1 MLVEVQRTR
10 TIPVMFKVSSL
21 SFCRLP
27 SPADLDAVLFKPLF
41 IAGTR
46 KSPMRCQG
54 YLHYQPFHLFSFLTA
69 DFLEFQESDFRW
81 APPPPHPAAPCRG
94 CMSAPPAPRQ
104 SSPPPGCPPPPPY
117 ALISRESIVL
127 ACSYSHALMPVF
139 NSRNGMVVS
148 LASILSVS
156 MSSTANASTPST
168 SVSSYS
174 CVSLCNICWTFLN
187 FWAVI
192 FFICLLMNGE
202 GISGWCSS

>member
-27 SPADLDAVLFKPLF
+27 LPADLDAVLFKPLF
-41 IAGTR
+41 IARTR
-46 KSPMRCQG
+46 KSPIQCQG

-81 APPPPHPAAPCRG
+81 APPPPHPADPCRG
-94 CMSAPPAPRQ
+94 CMSAPPAPWQ
-104 SSPPPGCPPPPPY
+104 SSPPPGCRPPY
-117 ALISRESIVL
+117 SMISGESIVL

-148 LASILSVS
+148 LASILSLS
-156 MSSTANASTPST
+156 ISPT
-168 SVSSYS
+168 SVSSSS

-192 FFICLLMNGE
+192 FHICLLMNGE